1 VDEPLE
7 ITDSNP
13 RYEGRYRAERDRV
26 RLGLAT
32 ASLKFE
38 HIGST
43 AVPGLA
49 GRPIVDLMLGASP
62 VVWAAIEE
70 LRPRVVAL
78 GYEDLDEAGVPGRIS
93 FRKRTALRAFNL
105 ALVEEGGVIWRDN
118 LALRDYLRAHPEEA
132 AAYAAAKRAAIAGG
146 ATTLLAYSEAKK
158 GVLERIVGEAR
169 GSERIGSY
177 SPGSLIR

>member
-1 VDEPLE
+1 MWTSPSRSP
-7 ITDSNP
+7 TTTPTP
-13 RYEGRYRAERDRV
+13 RAATARERDRV

-49 GRPIVDLMLGASP
+49 GKPIVDLMLGASP
-62 VVWAAIEE
+62 TVWAALEE

-78 GYEDLDEAGVPGRIS
+78 GYEDLGEAGVPGRIS

-105 ALVEEGGVIWRDN
+105 ALVEEGRAVWRDN
-118 LALRDYLRAHPEEA
+118 LAVRDFLRAHPDEA
-132 AAYAAAKRAAIAGG
+132 AKYAAAKRAAIAGG
-146 ATTLLAYSEAKK
+146 ATMLLAYSTAKAPALAALAEK
-158 GVLERIVGEAR
+158 AR
-169 GSERIGSY
+169 AWQAAG
-177 SPGSLIR
+177 